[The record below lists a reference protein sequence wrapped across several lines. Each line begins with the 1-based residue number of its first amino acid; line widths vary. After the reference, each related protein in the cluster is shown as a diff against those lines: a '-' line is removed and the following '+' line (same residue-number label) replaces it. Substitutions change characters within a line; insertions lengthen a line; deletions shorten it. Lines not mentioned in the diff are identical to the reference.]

1 MNLKAK
7 PSDVT
12 ALASVISS
20 SLMVTGAYWDFW
32 WHLHFGRDNFWLP
45 PHILMYSMLACLI
58 VAIAFE
64 LVRSRDVLSGMNLP
78 VFAGVIGFIIAAIWD
93 DQWHRIHGPDNLD
106 FTLVGL
112 RTLSPPHAF
121 AVTSGLL
128 LGIGVMVRLV
138 ARYENE
144 RTTFNSLLLSTYY
157 SSGLAAVLFGSIVF
171 VPSSADMDLRLLG
184 SITFSFFIA
193 LFAIGTSR
201 HLRSSLVVVQST
213 FLAGILQA
221 SATGNLAYLLMFG
234 VAGAGFVAIVHVDG
248 HYNNPRL
255 IALTGSLISG
265 SALIV
270 YLALSGVSWN
280 WLVLL
285 QGGIA
290 AIAGGL
296 GALVGSRSMI
306 PIIGL
311 PKVSP
316 FNYFHI
322 VRYSDHEAKS
332 QP

>member
-1 MNLKAK
+1 
-7 PSDVT
+7 
-12 ALASVISS
+12 
-20 SLMVTGAYWDFW
+20 
-32 WHLHFGRDNFWLP
+32 
-45 PHILMYSMLACLI
+45 MYSMLACLI
-58 VAIAFE
+58 VVNALE
-64 LVRSRDVLSGMNLP
+64 LLRSRDVLSGRNLA
-78 VFAGVIGFIIAAIWD
+78 VFAGVIGFIIGGMWD

-121 AVTSGLL
+121 AVVSGLL

-138 ARYENE
+138 ALYESE
-144 RTTFNSLLLSTYY
+144 RTAFNSLLLSTYY

-184 SITFSFFIA
+184 SLTFSFFVA

-201 HLRSSLVVVQST
+201 HLRSSLVVVQSM
-213 FLAGILQA
+213 FFAGILQTA
-221 SATGNLAYLLMFG
+221 ATGNLAYLVMFG
-234 VAGAGFVAIVHVDG
+234 VAGAGFAAIARAGG
-248 HYNNPRL
+248 HYNNRRSVTL
-255 IALTGSLISG
+255 NGAFVSG
-265 SALIV
+265 LALIT

-290 AIAGGL
+290 VMAGGL

-306 PIIGL
+306 PGIVL
-311 PKVSP
+311 RKASS
-316 FNYFHI
+316 FNWFHI
-322 VRYSDHEAKS
+322 DRYSDTEAES